1 MEKEILKIANKLKS
15 FRTRDI
21 VVELGGSITRQHVSR
36 ILQALVS
43 QGIIAKSGST
53 AGSRYHIVD
62 ANHPYRSVFTKKY
75 HCLGLEEH
83 TLWAELADKVKAL
96 SNLSDN
102 LNSLLFYVFTE
113 ILNNA
118 IEHSRSKTVDISI
131 SKQESL
137 LTISIEDYGV
147 GVFRNVMRERNL
159 TSEYEAMQDLLKGKT
174 TTNPHSHSG
183 EGIFFSSKAVSL
195 FILESYGYQLRV
207 DNTLPDVFFEQ
218 GTKKKRGTKVTFTFD
233 INTKLHLNQ
242 VFDNFVTDR
251 GEVGF
256 DKTNIKVRLFTQGS
270 IYISRSQA
278 RRILTGLDKFKTIV
292 LDFDRVT
299 TVGQAFADEIFRVF
313 KSNHPIITIQAIN
326 TIEPVQFMIDRVAKA

>member
-1 MEKEILKIANKLKS
+1 M
-15 FRTRDI
+15 
-21 VVELGGSITRQHVSR
+21 
-36 ILQALVS
+36 
-43 QGIIAKSGST
+43 
-53 AGSRYHIVD
+53 
-62 ANHPYRSVFTKKY
+62 
-75 HCLGLEEH
+75 
-83 TLWAELADKVKAL
+83 KAL

-159 TSEYEAMQDLLKGKT
+159 TSEYEAMQDLPKGKT